1 MRSSVAIGTTVLNTE
16 VLKCLKADNMTFVL
30 VFQRAGY
37 FEKVVTD

>member
-1 MRSSVAIGTTVLNTE
+1 VRSSVAVGATVLNAE
-16 VLKCLKADNMTFVL
+16 VLKSLKADNMTFVL